1 MFENL
6 ISGIKHGLLSWYIS
20 QPWWRQSFIPSSC
33 KYMYKFFS
41 FFLFINLFITIFFN
55 LSINLLRVFLCFNCC
70 THEVINT
77 YYSQEIFISNH
88 QKLNYQKSLIFTLK
102 FNETCQ
108 KNHLSP
114 FSLKKGTKTP
124 LNFHLYHTFI
134 SLPTISNLQKFNLFL
149 PENFSA
155 NCQTSSIF

>member
-41 FFLFINLFITIFFN
+41 FFLSINLFITIFFN

-77 YYSQEIFISNH
+77 YYYKKFDFKSLKIKLLEIFRI
-88 QKLNYQKSLIFTLK
+88 K

-114 FSLKKGTKTP
+114 FSLKKGQKPHSTSIYTIHSSVFP
-124 LNFHLYHTFI
+124 LFQIFKNSIYFYLRI
-134 SLPTISNLQKFNLFL
+134 SLQIVIQTV
-149 PENFSA
+149 FS
-155 NCQTSSIF
+155 